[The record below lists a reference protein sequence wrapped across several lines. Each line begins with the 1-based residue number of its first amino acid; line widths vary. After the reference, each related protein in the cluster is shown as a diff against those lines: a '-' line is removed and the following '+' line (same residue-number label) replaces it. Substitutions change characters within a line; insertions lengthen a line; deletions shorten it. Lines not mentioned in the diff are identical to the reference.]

1 MSDAKETNSS
11 PEWIYRLASGLAIL
25 EGLIVAGLG
34 LFLVFNSFF
43 SDVEEPSAWLA
54 EIAFAALGSIGLIV
68 AGMGLKRRKN
78 WGRAPVVIANLI
90 ALPVAYY
97 LWTSDQM
104 VIAILL
110 GAIALP
116 ALVSAFLAIPQK

>member
-1 MSDAKETNSS
+1 VKRSILHRTSAS
-11 PEWIYRLASGLAIL
+11 LAFV

-34 LFLVFNSFF
+34 LFLLINSIFV
-43 SDVEEPSAWLA
+43 DVEEPSAWVA
-54 EIAFAALGSIGLIV
+54 EIVFAFFGGAGLIL
-68 AGMGLKRRKN
+68 ASTGLRNGKN

-97 LWTSDQM
+97 LWTSGQTFA
-104 VIAILL
+104 AIVL

-116 ALVSAFLAIPQK
+116 ALITSWFSVPLSLHNRD